1 MSILYV
7 LITSKTAC
15 YTLAMRMMM
24 ATTNRGKVAEL
35 KRILGDVEVELLSL
49 ERGAETESVETGSTF
64 AENALLKARF
74 YHDRSGLITIADD
87 SGLEVGAL
95 GGAPGLYSA
104 RYGAT
109 DAERIA
115 RLLDDLRDVPVEGRT
130 ARFVCA
136 AAIVWEGGE
145 RVFSDEVRGRI
156 TFEPRGE
163 NGFGFDPIFYFEPAG
178 KTFAEMTRDEKS
190 RVSHRGRAFARLA
203 AWLKDAGLLDT
214 SKSGAKIKLP
224 TGSPLLPP
232 YKR

>member
-1 MSILYV
+1 
-7 LITSKTAC
+7 
-15 YTLAMRMMM
+15 MMM
-24 ATTNRGKVAEL
+24 ATTNLGKVAEL
-35 KRILGDVEVELLSL
+35 RRILGEVELLSL
-49 ERGAETESVETGSTF
+49 DRGAETESIEAGSTF

-74 YHDRSGLITIADD
+74 YHARSGLITIADD
-87 SGLEVGAL
+87 SGLEVDAL

-115 RLLDDLRDVPVEGRT
+115 RLLDDLKGVPVEGRT

-145 RVFSDEVRGRI
+145 RVFTDEVRGRI

-163 NGFGFDPIFYFEPAG
+163 NGFGYDPIFYFEPAG
-178 KTFAEMTRDEKS
+178 MTFAEMTRDEKS

-203 AWLKDAGLLDT
+203 SWLKDTGLLDT
-214 SKSGAKIKLP
+214 SRSGAKIKLP

>member
-1 MSILYV
+1 
-7 LITSKTAC
+7 
-15 YTLAMRMMM
+15 MRMMM
-24 ATTNRGKVAEL
+24 ATTNTGKVTEL

>member
-1 MSILYV
+1 
-7 LITSKTAC
+7 
-15 YTLAMRMMM
+15 MMM
-24 ATTNRGKVAEL
+24 ATTNRGKAAEL
-35 KRILGDVEVELLSL
+35 KRILGEVEIELLSL
-49 ERGAETESVETGSTF
+49 ERGAETESIEAGATF
-64 AENALLKARF
+64 TENALLKARF
-74 YHDRSGLITIADD
+74 YHARSGLITIADD
-87 SGLEVGAL
+87 SGLEVDAL

-115 RLLDDLRDVPVEGRT
+115 RLLDDLKGVPEEGRT

-145 RVFSDEVRGRI
+145 RVFTGEVRGRI

-163 NGFGFDPIFYFEPAG
+163 NGFGYDPIFYFEPAG
-178 KTFAEMTRDEKS
+178 MTFAEMTRDEKS

-203 AWLKDAGLLDT
+203 AWLKDTGLLDT
-214 SKSGAKIKLP
+214 SRSGAKIKLP

>member
-1 MSILYV
+1 
-7 LITSKTAC
+7 
-15 YTLAMRMMM
+15 MRIMM
-24 ATTNRGKVAEL
+24 ATTNQGKVAEL
-35 KRILGDVEVELLSL
+35 KRILGEAEVELLSL
-49 ERGAETESVETGSTF
+49 ERGAETESIETGSTF

-74 YHDRSGLITIADD
+74 YHACSGLITIADD
-87 SGLEVGAL
+87 SGLEVDAL

-115 RLLDDLRDVPVEGRT
+115 RLIYDLKNVPVEGRT

-156 TFEPRGE
+156 TYEPRGE
-163 NGFGFDPIFYFEPAG
+163 NGFGYDPIFYFEPAG
-178 KTFAEMTRDEKS
+178 KTFAEITREEKS

-232 YKR
+232 Y